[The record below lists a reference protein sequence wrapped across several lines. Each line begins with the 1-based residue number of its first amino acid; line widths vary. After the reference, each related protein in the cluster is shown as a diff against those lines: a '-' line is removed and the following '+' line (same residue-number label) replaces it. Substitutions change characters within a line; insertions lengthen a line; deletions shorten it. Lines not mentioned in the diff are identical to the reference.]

1 MKIYLKQ
8 VKAMKNDTLRKNPSR
23 KTCEDTI
30 KRILTAEINETGHN
44 THFKNASDF
53 MSYFESLY
61 PASDGLKR
69 QVQRALKS
77 LDLPRDDS
85 GYFIINKT
93 KGQYSKEQELLCA
106 LSLGCARISSIEK
119 VQVLFIELKPAL
131 IQYVIS
137 LISENESLNE
147 SCITI
152 VPSCNGI
159 IVYTKDADAFKALL
173 KEFWIG

>member
-1 MKIYLKQ
+1 MDHQ
-8 VKAMKNDTLRKNPSR
+8 TMHSTLRKNPSR
-23 KTCEDTI
+23 QTCETII
-30 KRILTAEINETGHN
+30 KRILMTEVLEKGTNR
-44 THFKNASDF
+44 HFKQASDF

-61 PASDGLKR
+61 PASEGLKR